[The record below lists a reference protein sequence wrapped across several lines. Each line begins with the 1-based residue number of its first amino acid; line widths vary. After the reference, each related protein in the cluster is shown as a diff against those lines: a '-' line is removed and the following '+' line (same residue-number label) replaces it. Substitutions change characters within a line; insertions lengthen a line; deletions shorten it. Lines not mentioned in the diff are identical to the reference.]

1 MAIPCPELDDSEKL
15 FLSREMSENDGIE
28 RGRNQ
33 AIRQGTSSREKQA
46 RGDKVRT
53 LAGTFLHRQFYS
65 PSTVVNGLARETR
78 IRVYVPP
85 PSSDLS

>member
-15 FLSREMSENDGIE
+15 LLSREMSENDGIE

-53 LAGTFLHRQFYS
+53 LAGTFLHR
-65 PSTVVNGLARETR
+65 TGWHARLGY
-78 IRVYVPP
+78 VYMYHLHPAICHN
-85 PSSDLS
+85 LLIW